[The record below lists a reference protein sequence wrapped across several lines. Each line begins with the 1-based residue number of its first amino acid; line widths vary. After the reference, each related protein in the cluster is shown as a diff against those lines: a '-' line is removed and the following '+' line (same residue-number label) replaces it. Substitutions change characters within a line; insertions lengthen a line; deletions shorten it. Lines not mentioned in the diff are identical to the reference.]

1 MINNPM
7 GEPELS
13 FRLNISHGRGI
24 SCDDGSSACR
34 FCFSSRAS
42 ATSQDAV
49 RLDLV
54 TYKQL
59 GNEIKKLQGKV
70 VLVDFWAD
78 FCRPCKEK
86 FPHVLALHRKYA
98 KDGLAVVSVS
108 IDDVADPDVRER
120 VKLFLQQQSSTCK
133 NLLLAEKPE
142 VWVAETENE
151 QRAEHVPLRSRR
163 PTDQSLDGRRNQFG
177 IDRET
182 YCRSVG

>member
-1 MINNPM
+1 MRRWIVCVPI
-7 GEPELS
+7 LFLLTS
-13 FRLNISHGRGI
+13 T
-24 SCDDGSSACR
+24 
-34 FCFSSRAS
+34 

-59 GNEIKKLQGKV
+59 GNEIRAFQGKV

-108 IDDVADPDVRER
+108 IDDVADPDVREQ
-120 VKLFLQQQSSTCK
+120 VQLYLQQQNSTCK

-142 VWVAETENE
+142 VWS
-151 QRAEHVPLRSRR
+151 QKLQMKYVPSMFL
-163 PTDQSLDGRRNQFG
+163 F
-177 IDRET
+177 DREGRLINRWT
-182 YCRSVG
+182 GGEINLDSIEKRITSV

>member
-1 MINNPM
+1 MRRWIVCVPI
-7 GEPELS
+7 LFLLTS
-13 FRLNISHGRGI
+13 T
-24 SCDDGSSACR
+24 
-34 FCFSSRAS
+34 AS
-42 ATSQDAV
+42 SQDAV

-70 VLVDFWAD
+70 ILVDFWAD
-78 FCRPCKEK
+78 FCQPCKEK

-108 IDDVADPDVRER
+108 IDDVRDENVRER

-142 VWVAETENE
+142 VWDQKLKMKYVPSMFLFDRQGRLINRWTGGEINLGGIEKRITELLAEGKQE
-151 QRAEHVPLRSRR
+151 
-163 PTDQSLDGRRNQFG
+163 
-177 IDRET
+177 
-182 YCRSVG
+182 